1 MLTVKGVSYE
11 TEDISTSSEIYIPME
26 SAEEAAE
33 AYLTLRNMGAYTF
46 NGVLYADKTVGKITL
61 SELKPGSI
69 RIVLKMRA
77 LRAEDVADASVLSE
91 ARAEAEAARAELEDL
106 KSLVAPLISA
116 KTVSTPAVETLTAAF
131 PDLAVKKNEEV
142 I

>member
-1 MLTVKGVSYE
+1 MLTVKGITYK
-11 TEDISTSSEIYIPME
+11 TEDISTSSEIYVPME

-33 AYLTLRNMGAYTF
+33 AYLALRSMGAYTF

-77 LRAEDVADASVLSE
+77 LRAEDLADASVLSE

-106 KSLVAPLISA
+106 KTLVAPLISA
-116 KTVSTPAVETLTAAF
+116 KAVSTPAVETLTAAF

>member
-1 MLTVKGVSYE
+1 MLTVKGISYE

-33 AYLTLRNMGAYTF
+33 AYLTLRGMGAYTF
-46 NGVLYADKTVGKITL
+46 NGILYADKTVGKITL

-77 LRAEDVADASVLSE
+77 LRAEDVADASALSE

-106 KSLVAPLISA
+106 KTLVAPLISA
-116 KTVSTPAVETLTAAF
+116 KAVSTPAVETLTAAF
-131 PDLAVKKNEEV
+131 PDLAIKKNEEV

>member
-1 MLTVKGVSYE
+1 MLTVKGISYE

-33 AYLTLRNMGAYTF
+33 AYLTLRGMGAYTF
-46 NGVLYADKTVGKITL
+46 NGILYADKTVGKITL

-77 LRAEDVADASVLSE
+77 LRAEDVADASVLSK

-106 KSLVAPLISA
+106 KTLVAPLISA
-116 KTVSTPAVETLTAAF
+116 KAVSTPAVETLTAAF
-131 PDLAVKKNEEV
+131 PDLAIKKNEEV

>member
-1 MLTVKGVSYE
+1 MLTVKGISYE

-33 AYLTLRNMGAYTF
+33 AYLTLRGMGAYTF
-46 NGVLYADKTVGKITL
+46 NGILYADKTVGKITL
-61 SELKPGSI
+61 SEMKPGSI

-106 KSLVAPLISA
+106 KTLVAPLISA

-131 PDLAVKKNEEV
+131 PDLALKKNEEV

>member
-33 AYLTLRNMGAYTF
+33 AYLNLRGMGAYTF
-46 NGVLYADKTVGKITL
+46 NGILYADKTVGKITL

-106 KSLVAPLISA
+106 KTLVAPLISA
-116 KTVSTPAVETLTAAF
+116 RTVSTPAVETLTAAF
-131 PDLAVKKNEEV
+131 PDLALKKNEEV

>member
-1 MLTVKGVSYE
+1 MLTVKGISYE

-26 SAEEAAE
+26 SAEEAVE
-33 AYLTLRNMGAYTF
+33 AYLTLRGMGAYTF
-46 NGVLYADKTVGKITL
+46 NGILYADKTVGKITL

-106 KSLVAPLISA
+106 KTLVAPLISA

-131 PDLAVKKNEEV
+131 PDLALKKNEEV

>member
-33 AYLTLRNMGAYTF
+33 AYLALRNMGAYTF
-46 NGVLYADKTVGKITL
+46 NGILCADKTVGKITL
-61 SELKPGSI
+61 SELRPGSI

-106 KSLVAPLISA
+106 KTLVAPLISA

>member
-33 AYLTLRNMGAYTF
+33 AYLALRNMGAYTF
-46 NGVLYADKTVGKITL
+46 NGILYADKTVGKITL

-106 KSLVAPLISA
+106 KTLVAPLISA
-116 KTVSTPAVETLTAAF
+116 RTVSTPAVETLTAAF
-131 PDLAVKKNEEV
+131 PDLALKKNEEV

>member
-33 AYLTLRNMGAYTF
+33 AYLALRNMGAYTF
-46 NGVLYADKTVGKITL
+46 NGILCADKTVGKITL
-61 SELKPGSI
+61 SELRPGSI

-106 KSLVAPLISA
+106 KTLVAPLISA
-116 KTVSTPAVETLTAAF
+116 RTVSTPAVETLTAAF
-131 PDLAVKKNEEV
+131 PDLALKKNEEV

>member
-33 AYLTLRNMGAYTF
+33 AYLALRNMGAYTF
-46 NGVLYADKTVGKITL
+46 NGILYADKTVGKITL

-77 LRAEDVADASVLSE
+77 LRAEDVADTSVLSE
-91 ARAEAEAARAELEDL
+91 ARAGAEAARAELEDL
-106 KSLVAPLISA
+106 KTLVAPLISA
-116 KTVSTPAVETLTAAF
+116 KAVSTPAVETLTAAF
-131 PDLAVKKNEEV
+131 PDLALKKNEEV

>member
-1 MLTVKGVSYE
+1 MLTVKGISYE

-33 AYLTLRNMGAYTF
+33 AYLALRNMGAYTF
-46 NGVLYADKTVGKITL
+46 NGILCADKTVGKITL

-106 KSLVAPLISA
+106 KTLVAPLISA
-116 KTVSTPAVETLTAAF
+116 RTVSTPAVETLTAAF
-131 PDLAVKKNEEV
+131 PDLALKKNEEV